1 MLNKND
7 TLNWS
12 LKIAGFIMSIAI
24 MVSSWFL
31 NQAWSRINDVEKTV
45 HKLEI
50 DSASVEGNKFTTTDW
65 VKAKTLLDIERSDF
79 DRRLIRLEESIP
91 VIKDSLLSIKDS
103 IKSIN
108 VEKFR

>member
-1 MLNKND
+1 MIKND

-12 LKIAGFIMSIAI
+12 LKIAGFVMSIAI

-31 NQAWSRINDVEKTV
+31 NEAWSRINEVEKTV

-50 DSASVEGNKFTTTDW
+50 ESASVESNKFTNNDW
-65 VKAKTLLDIERSDF
+65 AKAKLILDSERSDF

-103 IKSIN
+103 IKSI
-108 VEKFR
+108 KP